1 MRILNILQRHSRFG
15 ENVDAFVDGELAPA
29 DARRFEAHLLGC
41 EECSAAVAA
50 AQDLKTMVAALPE
63 SPAPR
68 SFRLTPEMVA
78 AAPPAPVVQRRTP
91 AYVGLVRA
99 GAALSVAAFATVLA
113 AGLVRSGGDSDSA
126 AFRELSTNTA
136 LQDTASGAAPEAPS
150 DKAAEPT
157 PQLAPASNGG
167 VSVSGMATATA
178 ASSQPLAPSAIAA
191 TPAAG
196 GDTASRAAEDG
207 VDDDGAESAIGYSVE
222 DATTE
227 GEGPGTATVA
237 LGLFAAAMLLLLG
250 AVEVTRR
257 TRRA

>member
-78 AAPPAPVVQRRTP
+78 AAPPAVVQRRAP

-126 AFRELSTNTA
+126 AFRELSTNTE
-136 LQDTASGAAPEAPS
+136 LQDTAFGTAPEEPS

-191 TPAAG
+191 TPATG
-196 GDTASRAAEDG
+196 GDSASRAAEDSG
-207 VDDDGAESAIGYSVE
+207 DDDGAESAIGYSAE